1 MKIAIILHLYYQDLW
16 PEFKEK
22 ILPILSETT
31 HLYVSINDET
41 EYTDD
46 IRIIA
51 KEVYKVENRGMD
63 FGPFILLYDKLR
75 NMGYKYIVK
84 LHGKKSLHSPGFGDY
99 WRNTLVNSIIK
110 SPEQFQHIINYM
122 ETDPSIYMASS
133 SEFYHDIDREPLN
146 HPNRIAALPFINKV
160 RTFVNSGEHGC
171 FFAGSMFV
179 TTTDYLEKFFKGV
192 NLEILYEQFEHGY
205 LLDSFAHGME
215 RVIGYGVST
224 NNGKYL
230 TI

>member
-1 MKIAIILHLYYQDLW
+1 
-16 PEFKEK
+16 
-22 ILPILSETT
+22 
-31 HLYVSINDET
+31 
-41 EYTDD
+41 
-46 IRIIA
+46 
-51 KEVYKVENRGMD
+51 
-63 FGPFILLYDKLR
+63 
-75 NMGYKYIVK
+75 
-84 LHGKKSLHSPGFGDY
+84 
-99 WRNTLVNSIIK
+99 
-110 SPEQFQHIINYM
+110 
-122 ETDPSIYMASS
+122 MASS

-179 TTTDYLEKFFKGV
+179 TTIDYLEKFFKDV